1 VFAEGLAEL
10 GDRGVELFEAT
21 RILDYDKKAVPEAD
35 PVDRVEGLFRSQRD
49 EAQTFSHDLH
59 LD

>member
-10 GDRGVELFEAT
+10 GDGGIELFEAT
-21 RILDYDKKAVPEAD
+21 RILDYDKEAD
-35 PVDRVEGLFRSQRD
+35 PVDRVEGLFRSQGD
-49 EAQTFSHDLH
+49 EVQTFSNDLH